1 MMIVVMVME
10 KMIKMKRRANMDNL
24 CRSPTSGTTGVEQ
37 QAWLVKYLFLSSLIS
52 NALLSSNINYWRWK
66 SINIKKVATRRDMVQ
81 QCTYHTDDH
90 TITTHRW
97 PHNCHPQVTTTD
109 SSTNFFVVL
118 KLFFIMGPLWLGIWN
133 FTQKKLQSTIVNF
146 SGEFFSH
153 LFTYRYGHENT
164 FAIRITLDLLPIF
177 SVSHLL
183 NLNISNWKNLW
194 LLSTV
199 FFWWDRSLP
208 WTYQT

>member
-1 MMIVVMVME
+1 MMMQLMIMILVIIIFVMIT
-10 KMIKMKRRANMDNL
+10 KL
-24 CRSPTSGTTGVEQ
+24 WRSPTSGTTGVEQ